1 MVLVSIHSTEKWHIL
16 FSSGYIG
23 VLLHEEK
30 KKIIRQTNRP
40 FKLKQTPNAA
50 VLVTLGYKH

>member
-1 MVLVSIHSTEKWHIL
+1 MRR
-16 FSSGYIG
+16 
-23 VLLHEEK
+23 
-30 KKIIRQTNRP
+30 KKIIRLTNRP